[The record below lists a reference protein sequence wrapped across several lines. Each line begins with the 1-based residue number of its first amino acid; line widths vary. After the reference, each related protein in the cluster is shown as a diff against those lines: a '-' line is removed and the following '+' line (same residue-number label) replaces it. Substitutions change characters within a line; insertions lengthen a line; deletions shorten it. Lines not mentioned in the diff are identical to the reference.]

1 MKGKIHFPP
10 PAEAPPFA
18 VKKIVRR
25 LRYQRNVKSSQH
37 LKFLKKLPFILLSY
51 IFLII
56 VGVVRGPVEAPTG
69 LGQ

>member
-25 LRYQRNVKSSQH
+25 LRYQRNVKSTFEVFEKVTVH
-37 LKFLKKLPFILLSY
+37 FVELY
-51 IFLII
+51 IHHHCWC
-56 VGVVRGPVEAPTG
+56 
-69 LGQ
+69 GQGSC